1 MDVCCRGDN
10 AQLACT
16 RCKNFQLTRKNYG
29 CVCLHG
35 AAPLRARMIAVAQL
49 LRKRWHDRRAGNPAI
64 FAHNKRLQYSVHVWN
79 SDENFPVRQQRR
91 TYLAMDGGDGMPS
104 VRFNARQRECVQ
116 AMQKRTKSNPK
127 GNPTTGAD
135 LGGAA

>member
-1 MDVCCRGDN
+1 MRVSAR
-10 AQLACT
+10 
-16 RCKNFQLTRKNYG
+16 RR
-29 CVCLHG
+29 
-35 AAPLRARMIAVAQL
+35 AAARA
-49 LRKRWHDRRAGNPAI
+49 HDRRGTALAKALARPTRRESS
-64 FAHNKRLQYSVHVWN
+64 HLRPQQTSQYSVHVWN
-79 SDENFPVRQQRR
+79 SDENFQYVSNGE

-104 VRFNARQRECVQ
+104 VRLNARQRECVQ